1 MNPYAFGIVISVLIY
16 LMIGSYV
23 GRQVKGLEDY
33 YVAGRD
39 GSTLLIAGTLV
50 ASYLSTAAFLGETG
64 FTYQGHGAILMIL
77 VAINIPGYVV
87 GAIFFGR
94 YVRRSRAITVAEF
107 FGKRFN
113 SRRVQLAAG
122 ITVIAGVTAYLLAV
136 TQGAA
141 LAVSEV
147 MDIRYDVTLL
157 IVWLG
162 YTSFTIYAGSKG
174 VILTDTVM
182 YFLFTFVGF
191 LSLYYIL
198 TETGG
203 WFTTI
208 KSLAIYEPKP
218 GILSWHGLVGPESRW
233 QTPFESVGWG
243 IVLGISW
250 AFTIAVSPWQS
261 SRYLMAK
268 NEHTIIRSACFASVS
283 IVGLYWALVVSAA
296 AINLLNPDISPNEKA
311 MIWASFNA
319 MPTYAGVLLM
329 SGVVAAALSSAST
342 FLSLI
347 GFSATN
353 DLMGLGESDELSKLR
368 LSRLTMLVIGIVILI
383 IAYFQPPAIMMLTYF
398 AATLFASSWGPVAF
412 MSVWSNQIT
421 ADGAFWGIIVG
432 FFGNLVPKVLTVFE
446 LIALPNYLD
455 PFVIGI
461 ALSFV
466 TIVVVS
472 RQGTV
477 TGEEHRFRL
486 RLHDTNPT
494 DFDESLDKGTLWFAK
509 GLMLSGLALTTLM
522 MVFYVFPFHQSLR
535 GSANWGFPDLIT
547 PLLSGESVLAFG
559 YGGILFLCGAFTHWW
574 IKTMRLNR

>member
-1 MNPYAFGIVISVLIY
+1 VNPYAFGIVISVLIY
-16 LMIGSYV
+16 LMIGNYA
-23 GRQVKGLEDY
+23 GRQVKGLDDY
-33 YVAGRD
+33 FVAGRD

-77 VAINIPGYVV
+77 VGINIIGYVV

-122 ITVIAGVTAYLLAV
+122 ITVITGVTAYLLAV
-136 TQGAA
+136 TQGAS

-157 IVWLG
+157 LVWLG
-162 YTSFTIYAGSKG
+162 YTSFTIYSGSRG
-174 VILTDTVM
+174 VMLTDTVM

-198 TETGG
+198 SETGG

-218 GILSWHGLVGPESRW
+218 GILSWHGVVGSESRW

-243 IVLGISW
+243 VVLGISW

-283 IVGLYWALVVSAA
+283 IVGLYWALVISAA

-319 MPTYAGVLLM
+319 MPTYAGVLFM

-353 DLMGLGESDELSKLR
+353 DLVALGESDEQSKLR
-368 LSRLTMLVIGIVILI
+368 LSRLTMLLIGVVILV
-383 IAYFQPPAIMMLTYF
+383 IAYFQPPAIMMISYF

-412 MSVWSNQIT
+412 MSVWSKQIT

-446 LIALPNYLD
+446 LIDLPNYLD

-461 ALSFV
+461 SLSFT
-466 TIVVVS
+466 TIVMVS

-477 TGEEHRFRL
+477 TDEEHRFRQ
-486 RLHDTNPT
+486 RLHNTSPA
-494 DFDESLDKGTLWFAK
+494 DFDESLTQGTLWFAK
-509 GLMLSGLALTTLM
+509 GLMLSGAALTALM
-522 MVFYVFPFHQSLR
+522 TVFYVFPFHQSVR
-535 GSANWGFPDLIT
+535 GSANLEGPNLIAT
-547 PLLSGESVLAFG
+547 LLSGESILACG
-559 YGGILFLCGAFTHWW
+559 YGGILFLCGAFAHWW
-574 IKTMRLNR
+574 TKAMRPGR